1 MSCIKK
7 RYTKYYLFFD
17 IDGTIAKNDLPPSG
31 AVADA
36 LRRARA
42 NGHML
47 FICTAR
53 TRCDIYPAITDI
65 GFDGVISGSGSHI
78 EIDGNVVFHAA
89 LADAAVSAIIKSLL
103 ANHVTGILEGR
114 DRLYIV
120 PGACPVP
127 WELEKITSPFPLP
140 PDMQIQK
147 FTMHLTAEQDYQAV
161 SEQFLEEFDLFSND
175 SKTFL
180 EFISKK
186 NTKGTALR
194 YVLEYYGADAERSVA
209 FGDSMNDLEMIRTS
223 GIGVALG
230 NGHPAVLRSA
240 DLVTGSIDQ
249 DGVATALTTL
259 GMI

>member
-1 MSCIKK
+1 MSCMKK
-7 RYTKYYLFFD
+7 YDNKYYLFFD

-31 AVADA
+31 AVTDA

-53 TRCDIYPAITDI
+53 TRCDIYPAITNI
-65 GFDGVISGSGSHI
+65 GFDGIISGSGSQI
-78 EIDGNVVFHAA
+78 EIGGNEVFHTA
-89 LADAAVSAIIKSLL
+89 LDDATVSIIIKSLL
-103 ANHVTGILEGR
+103 TSHVTGILEGM

-120 PGACPVP
+120 PGACPAP
-127 WELEKITSPFPLP
+127 WELDMITSPSPLP
-140 PDMQIQK
+140 KNMQIQK

-161 SEQFLEEFDLFSND
+161 SKQFLGEFGLFPNE

-186 NTKGTALR
+186 HTKGNALQF
-194 YVLEYYGADAERSVA
+194 VLKYYGVDTARSIA
-209 FGDSMNDLEMIRTS
+209 FGDSMNDLEMIRIS

-230 NGHPAVLRSA
+230 NAHPVVLQSA
-240 DLVTGSIDQ
+240 DLITGSVDQ
-249 DGVATALTTL
+249 DGVAAALSTL
-259 GMI
+259 GII